1 MRNYT
6 VGINVNTADELA
18 DIGVKLRSFIDAV
31 GDGTLEVQ
39 LAINPHGNEAE
50 DSPSVIGFATDD
62 INHKYV
68 DSPEEEPDGYDIE
81 EDD

>member
-18 DIGVKLRSFIDAV
+18 DIGVKLRSFIDVV

-39 LAINPHGNEAE
+39 LAINPLGVDAGEL
-50 DSPSVIGFATDD
+50 PSVIGFATDE
-62 INHKYV
+62 IEYY
-68 DSPEEEPDGYDIE
+68 EE